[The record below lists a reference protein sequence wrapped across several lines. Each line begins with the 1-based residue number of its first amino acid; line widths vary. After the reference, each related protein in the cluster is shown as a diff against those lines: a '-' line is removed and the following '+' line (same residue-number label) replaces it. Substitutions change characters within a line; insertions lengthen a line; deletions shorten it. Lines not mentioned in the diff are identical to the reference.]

1 MFRQYKRDAQD
12 NGGYKMANSR
22 TKNVARNAW
31 FALVTEV
38 INIILSFVSRT
49 AFIYILGVE
58 YLGVNGLFTNVLM
71 ILSFAELGI
80 GNAIIYSMYKP
91 LAIDDKEKIKSLMA
105 LYAKAYNLIGIFIFV
120 AGLLVIPF
128 MDYIIKDAP
137 NIKENL
143 NFIYLLFLANTTI
156 SYFFVYKKSIII
168 ADQKSYIV
176 SLYQQ
181 AFHIIQVLAQII
193 FLLLTHEYILF
204 LVIQIACTLLNNI
217 ITAKKADK
225 MFPYL
230 RVGKPKPLDKE
241 ERKGIF
247 TNVRAL
253 FLYKFG
259 SVILNGT
266 DNIIISALIGV
277 VAVGLCSNYL
287 LVLSAFQ
294 MISGQIMNAFTASVG
309 NLNAIGDTSNKERVF
324 NRIFFVSAWLY
335 GFFAVGLYMFLNPF
349 IDLWLGKEFILSQGV
364 VFAIVLHFYINAVHF
379 TAYTY
384 RITMG
389 LFVQGRLAP
398 LAAAIINIILS
409 LWLGKTIGLMGIF
422 LATSIARFFTMGI
435 VDPVLVYR
443 RGLNKNPIHYYK
455 RYFLFLSVF
464 ISLYFVLSFIISWI
478 KIDGVI
484 GFFVQVGIVTV
495 LFNGILVLLFRKTE
509 DFKEIK
515 TVLTAIIKKRLA
527 RAQ

>member
-1 MFRQYKRDAQD
+1 
-12 NGGYKMANSR
+12 MA
-22 TKNVARNAW
+22 
-31 FALVTEV
+31 
-38 INIILSFVSRT
+38 
-49 AFIYILGVE
+49 
-58 YLGVNGLFTNVLM
+58 YLQMYWM

-181 AFHIIQVLAQII
+181 AFHIIQVLAQIV

-204 LVIQIACTLLNNI
+204 LVIQIVCTLLNNI
-217 ITAKKADK
+217 ITAKKADR

-230 RVGKPKPLDKE
+230 RVGKPRPLDKE
-241 ERKGIF
+241 ERKSIF

-259 SVILNGT
+259 SVVLNGT

-277 VAVGLCSNYL
+277 IAVGLSSNYL

-324 NRIFFVSAWLY
+324 NRIFFVSAWMY

-349 IDLWLGKEFILSQGV
+349 IDLWLGEEFILSQGV
-364 VFAIVLHFYINAVHF
+364 IFAIVLHFYINAVHF

-422 LATSIARFFTMGI
+422 LATSVARFFTTGI

-443 RGLNKNPIHYYK
+443 RGFNKNPIHYYI
-455 RYFLFLSVF
+455 RYFSYLSIF
-464 ISLYFVLSFIISWI
+464 ILLYFVLSFIISWI
-478 KIDGVI
+478 KIDGFI

-515 TVLTAIIKKRLA
+515 TVLTAIIRKRLS

>member
-1 MFRQYKRDAQD
+1 
-12 NGGYKMANSR
+12 
-22 TKNVARNAW
+22 
-31 FALVTEV
+31 
-38 INIILSFVSRT
+38 
-49 AFIYILGVE
+49 
-58 YLGVNGLFTNVLM
+58 
-71 ILSFAELGI
+71 
-80 GNAIIYSMYKP
+80 
-91 LAIDDKEKIKSLMA
+91 
-105 LYAKAYNLIGIFIFV
+105 
-120 AGLLVIPF
+120 
-128 MDYIIKDAP
+128 
-137 NIKENL
+137 
-143 NFIYLLFLANTTI
+143 
-156 SYFFVYKKSIII
+156 
-168 ADQKSYIV
+168 
-176 SLYQQ
+176 
-181 AFHIIQVLAQII
+181 
-193 FLLLTHEYILF
+193 
-204 LVIQIACTLLNNI
+204 
-217 ITAKKADK
+217 
-225 MFPYL
+225 
-230 RVGKPKPLDKE
+230 LDKE
-241 ERKGIF
+241 ERKSIF

-259 SVILNGT
+259 SVVLNGT

-277 VAVGLCSNYL
+277 IAVGLSSNYL

-324 NRIFFVSAWLY
+324 NRIFFVSAWMY

-349 IDLWLGKEFILSQGV
+349 IDLWLGEEFILSQGV
-364 VFAIVLHFYINAVHF
+364 IFAIVLHFYINAVHF

-443 RGLNKNPIHYYK
+443 RGFNKNPIHYYI
-455 RYFLFLSVF
+455 RYFSYLSIF
-464 ISLYFVLSFIISWI
+464 ILLYFVLSFIISWI
-478 KIDGVI
+478 KIDGFI

-515 TVLTAIIKKRLA
+515 TVLTAIIRKRLS

>member
-1 MFRQYKRDAQD
+1 
-12 NGGYKMANSR
+12 MANSR
-22 TKNVARNAW
+22 TENVARNAW

-38 INIILSFVSRT
+38 INILLSFVSRT

-58 YLGVNGLFTNVLM
+58 YLGINGLFTNVLM

-204 LVIQIACTLLNNI
+204 LVIQIVCTLLNNI
-217 ITAKKADK
+217 ITAKKADR

-230 RVGKPKPLDKE
+230 RVGKPRPLDKE
-241 ERKGIF
+241 ERKSIF

-259 SVILNGT
+259 SVVLNGT

-277 VAVGLCSNYL
+277 IAVGLSSNYL

-324 NRIFFVSAWLY
+324 NRIFFVSAWMY

-349 IDLWLGKEFILSQGV
+349 IDLWLGEEFILSQGV
-364 VFAIVLHFYINAVHF
+364 IFAIVLHFYINAVHF

-443 RGLNKNPIHYYK
+443 RGFNKNPIHYYI
-455 RYFLFLSVF
+455 RYFSYLSIF
-464 ISLYFVLSFIISWI
+464 ILLYFVLSFIISWI
-478 KIDGVI
+478 KIDGFI